1 MLSCW
6 ILRKLRV
13 SCCTIFPEGLNKLS
27 KKIVRELNL
36 DLNLCRDDIPE
47 VFLVVDASNSIQLGR
62 EYEGVKRVYVI
73 DHHMPGDLKERAI
86 KSYIDKNATSNTQL
100 IIKALSELNLR
111 LEEKTLATL
120 GLTGII
126 FDSKRFQLLD
136 VDMLDAVKQLILWGG
151 SYEKALEL
159 TTIMSINE
167 DFSFRIAKFKAMQR
181 MKFSKACKELIVVI
195 TKIGSFES
203 RIAKTLI
210 DLGAD
215 VAVVIGH
222 HENELRLSI
231 RVSEKALKNGIDA
244 FALAKYISE
253 KVGGIGGG
261 HRAVAMVHIK
271 SQRVTEGY
279 VDEIFDVI
287 STSLPGKVAR
297 LCTIYRGRHRGNERV
312 KG

>member
-1 MLSCW
+1 M
-6 ILRKLRV
+6 
-13 SCCTIFPEGLNKLS
+13 
-27 KKIVRELNL
+27 
-36 DLNLCRDDIPE
+36 DLNLCKDDIPE
-47 VFLVVDASNSIQLGR
+47 VFLVVDASNSIQLGK

-73 DHHMPGDLKERAI
+73 DHHMPGDLKEKAI

-126 FDSKRFQLLD
+126 FDSKRFQLVD

-159 TTIMSINE
+159 TTMPMSE
-167 DFSFRIAKFKAMQR
+167 DFSFRIARFKALQR
-181 MKFSKACKELIVVI
+181 MKFSKACKELIVAI

-244 FALAKYISE
+244 FTLAKYVSE
-253 KVGGIGGG
+253 KIGGAGGG
-261 HRAVAMVHIK
+261 HQAVAMVHIK
-271 SQRVTEGY
+271 SQSVTEDY
-279 VDEIFDVI
+279 TDEIFNLI

-297 LCTIYRGRHRGNERV
+297 LCTIYRGRPRG
-312 KG
+312 K